1 MTFVRRLIRA
11 SFMFVLLVILTG
23 LSFLAGY
30 LFYGK
35 QSQALHFPLL
45 EEAYGLVREHGW
57 KDLPAAPQ
65 VEYGLIRGL
74 LQAYDDPYTVFL
86 EPPQNE
92 LETNRLAG
100 RYGGIGAQV
109 EQDQQG
115 AWRVY
120 PFPDSPALKA
130 GLQEGDRLL
139 WVDKLEITSQVPSDT
154 LLAALR
160 GPIGSQV
167 AMTVSRPPDET
178 PIQVS
183 VARSEIA
190 LPSVTW
196 RLATEEPRLGI
207 IKVNWMAATT
217 AEEIERAVTA
227 LRPRGATHF
236 ALDLRDNP
244 GGLLDSGV
252 NIARLFLK
260 DGQVMQEQYRGRAV
274 ETFSVEKT
282 GPLVDIPLVVM
293 INHGSASAAEI
304 AAGALQ
310 ARQRAPLVGQPSY
323 GKDTVQ
329 LVFDLQD
336 GSSLH
341 VTSAHWWVPGQEGKL
356 AGVGLQPDI
365 AVLAPQTPDGPDAVL
380 QAVIKYWFGS

>member
-1 MTFVRRLIRA
+1 MKLARRLLRA
-11 SFMFVLLVILTG
+11 SLMFELLIVLAG

-30 LFYGK
+30 LFYEK
-35 QSQALHFPLL
+35 QSQALRFPLF
-45 EEAYGLVREHGW
+45 EEAYGLIRDHGW
-57 KDLPAAPQ
+57 KALPAAPQ

-74 LQAYDDPYTVFL
+74 LQAYNDQYTVFL

-100 RYGGIGAQV
+100 RYGGIGAQI

-120 PFPDSPALKA
+120 PFPDSPAAQA

-139 WVDKLEITSQVPSDT
+139 RVDQLEITSQVPSDT

-160 GPIGSQV
+160 GPVGSQV
-167 AMTVSRPPDET
+167 AMTVSRPPEET
-178 PIQVS
+178 PIRVN
-183 VARSEIA
+183 VARGEIP

-196 RLATEEPRLGI
+196 RVATEEPRLGI

-217 AEEIERAVTA
+217 AEEIEHAVSV
-227 LRPRGATHF
+227 LRQRGATHF

-260 DGQVMQEQYRGRAV
+260 DGPVMQEQYRGQDVR
-274 ETFSVEKT
+274 TYSVEKP
-282 GPLVDIPLVVM
+282 GPLTDIPLLVM

-310 ARQRAPLVGQPSY
+310 ARQRALLVGQPSY

-341 VTSAHWWVPGQEGKL
+341 VTSAHWWIPGQEDKL
-356 AGVGLQPDI
+356 ARVGLQPDI
-365 AVLAPQTPDGPDAVL
+365 PVEAPQTPDGPDVML
-380 QAVIKYWFGS
+380 RAVIDYWFGS